1 MKKSWINFGFVA
13 VMAAFVF
20 YSCGEDTPGIQDPE
34 LPKQDALV
42 ADYVSTTAFTATLSA
57 KINGVSKT
65 DLALGT
71 SGILYCVDS
80 VYTESVFKSW
90 KEGNDAPDCL
100 IFKGGRLG
108 GDEYN
113 GVIKNLYPDTEYKY
127 CFFLKNGDNSLREI
141 SAVSSFRTTPLT
153 PVYKNMGAESVRMFS
168 ALLKGTVTLNK
179 SDQEYCT
186 WGLILSDVEDGKLTD
201 DSRYVTYQDYGY
213 EGAPEGIENKF
224 AYLRPATDY
233 WYRLYVEY
241 SLPDNKGGIVYG
253 PENHFSTKT
262 ADDWGVDL
270 ALPSGILWAKG
281 VLGRQD
287 FEDGYEAM
295 YNTSYNCRWG
305 SVKPRYT
312 IDEEYE
318 YLDTLNNTYI
328 NIGDNIEGTEYDIAH
343 VLLGGKWRLPTKE
356 DFEELNAYCR
366 VGLMRR
372 YSYHY
377 STATSSATLQTSV
390 ADIRGSNG
398 QSIIIYRGGMWTG
411 TMSENGENPYCAFY
425 GVNEKN
431 DSAFIELCDTFPRD
445 MSFVIRPVWDP
456 KM

>member
-1 MKKSWINFGFVA
+1 M
-13 VMAAFVF
+13 
-20 YSCGEDTPGIQDPE
+20 
-34 LPKQDALV
+34 
-42 ADYVSTTAFTATLSA
+42 
-57 KINGVSKT
+57 
-65 DLALGT
+65 
-71 SGILYCVDS
+71 
-80 VYTESVFKSW
+80 
-90 KEGNDAPDCL
+90 
-100 IFKGGRLG
+100 
-108 GDEYN
+108 
-113 GVIKNLYPDTEYKY
+113 
-127 CFFLKNGDNSLREI
+127 
-141 SAVSSFRTTPLT
+141 
-153 PVYKNMGAESVRMFS
+153 
-168 ALLKGTVTLNK
+168 
-179 SDQEYCT
+179 
-186 WGLILSDVEDGKLTD
+186 
-201 DSRYVTYQDYGY
+201 
-213 EGAPEGIENKF
+213 
-224 AYLRPATDY
+224 
-233 WYRLYVEY
+233 
-241 SLPDNKGGIVYG
+241 
-253 PENHFSTKT
+253 
-262 ADDWGVDL
+262 
-270 ALPSGILWAKG
+270 
-281 VLGRQD
+281 GRQD

-445 MSFVIRPVWDP
+445 MSFIIRPVWDP